1 MAKKSTRLE
10 ALHSTFEENGIS
22 PDTIELNDSL
32 IQNIKKCADAVPD
45 YRHPSYTRHLLGDII
60 MIVFF
65 AVLGNADE
73 WGEIESFAKRKEKW
87 LRKYLELPSG
97 IPTDD
102 TYRVVMG
109 NINTEHFYQSAVEL
123 LLHTIEGIVLLSGKE
138 DSIHEKAIVSVDG
151 KESRGSKRKSGEHGD
166 VKALQTLNVYSNDYG
181 ICLAQKFIEEKTNEI
196 PAAQELLG
204 VMDLRDTIVTAD
216 AMNCQK
222 DTVSAIVS
230 GKGDY
235 VLALKGNQELFY
247 KEVREYFE
255 ERVLEKLKGKEG
267 CYKKT
272 VEPEHGG
279 SAVREY
285 YITEDTGWYSEREKW
300 KKLKSFGMVHKKIE
314 KADGT
319 KEEEYRYYICSI
331 GEDAEEFERAA
342 RGHWGVEAKLHWHL
356 DFTFRDDK
364 NTSMGKTSAKNLQI
378 MKKIALAILGMVKES
393 YKLSMK
399 RIRYELSLDYE
410 NEIEKML
417 SMLDVESI
425 REALESKGKSP
436 VKQIISLYFYVA
448 PQMVPRCISVYKFN
462 LDLRKA
468 ALKTA
473 AK

>member
-1 MAKKSTRLE
+1 MAKKSTCLE

-32 IQNIKKCADAVPD
+32 IQDINKYAEEVPN

-87 LRKYLELPSG
+87 LRNYLELPFG

-102 TYRVVMG
+102 TYHVMMG
-109 NINTEHFYQSAVEL
+109 NINAEHFYQVTVQL
-123 LLHTIEGIVLLSGKE
+123 LLHTIEGIVSLSGKE
-138 DSIHEKAIVSVDG
+138 EDIYEKSIVFVDG
-151 KESRGSKRKSGEHGD
+151 KKSRGSKRKSGERGE
-166 VKALQTLNVYSNDYG
+166 VKALQALNVYSNG
-181 ICLAQKFIEEKTNEI
+181 CGMCLAQRFIEEMTNEI
-196 PAAQELLG
+196 PAAQELLRL
-204 VMDLRDTIVTAD
+204 MDLRDTIVTAD
-216 AMNCQK
+216 TMNCQK
-222 DTVSAIVS
+222 ETVSAIVS

-235 VLALKGNQELFY
+235 VLALKGNQQLFY
-247 KEVREYFE
+247 EEVGSYFE
-255 ERVLEKLKGKEG
+255 EGVLEKLKGKEG

-272 VEPEHGG
+272 VELEHGG

-300 KKLKSFGMVHKKIE
+300 KKLKSFGMIHKVLK

-319 KEEEYRYYICSI
+319 KEERNRYYICSI
-331 GEDAEEFERAA
+331 GEEVDEFERAS
-342 RGHWGVEAKLHWHL
+342 RGHWGVEVKLHWHL
-356 DFTFRDDK
+356 DFTFHDDK

-378 MKKIALAILGMVKES
+378 MKKIALAILGLVKES
-393 YKLSMK
+393 YRISMK

-417 SMLDVESI
+417 SMLDMESVEK
-425 REALESKGKSP
+425 ALNSKEKSTI
-436 VKQIISLYFYVA
+436 K
-448 PQMVPRCISVYKFN
+448 
-462 LDLRKA
+462 
-468 ALKTA
+468 
-473 AK
+473 

>member
-10 ALHSTFEENGIS
+10 ALHNIFEEYEIS

-32 IQNIKKCADAVPD
+32 IQSIKKHADAVPD

-87 LRKYLELPSG
+87 LRKYLALPFG

-109 NINTEHFYQSAVEL
+109 NIDTGHFYQVTVEL
-123 LLHTIEGIVLLSGKE
+123 LLHTIEGIVSLSGKE
-138 DSIHEKAIVSVDG
+138 DDIHEKSIVSVDG
-151 KESRGSKRKSGEHGD
+151 KESRGSKRKSGEQGE
-166 VKALQTLNVYSNDYG
+166 VRALQTLNVYSNDHG
-181 ICLAQKFIEEKTNEI
+181 ICLAQKFIDEKTNEI
-196 PAAQELLG
+196 PAAQELLRL
-204 VMDLRDTIVTAD
+204 MDLRDMIVTAD

-222 DTVSAIVS
+222 ETATAIIL

-235 VLALKGNQELFY
+235 VLALKGNQQLFY
-247 KEVREYFE
+247 EEVRNYFE
-255 ERVLEKLKGKEG
+255 EGMLERLKEKESS
-267 CYKKT
+267 YKKT

-300 KKLKSFGMVHKKIE
+300 KKLRSFGMVHKILK

-319 KEEEYRYYICSI
+319 REEEYRYYICSI
-331 GEDAEEFERAA
+331 GEDADEFERAA
-342 RGHWGVEAKLHWHL
+342 RGHWGVEVKLHWHL
-356 DFTFRDDK
+356 DFTFKDDK

-378 MKKIALAILGMVKES
+378 MKKIALAILGLVKES
-393 YKLSMK
+393 YKISMK

-417 SMLDVESI
+417 SMLDVDTI
-425 REALESKGKSP
+425 KGTLESKGRSP
-436 VKQIISLYFYVA
+436 VQ
-448 PQMVPRCISVYKFN
+448 
-462 LDLRKA
+462 
-468 ALKTA
+468 
-473 AK
+473 

>member
-1 MAKKSTRLE
+1 MAKKSTRLG
-10 ALHSTFEENGIS
+10 ALHHTFEENGIS

-32 IQNIKKCADAVPD
+32 IREIKKYADAVPD

-65 AVLGNADE
+65 AVLGNANE

-87 LRKYLELPSG
+87 LRKYLELPFG

-102 TYRVVMG
+102 TYRIVMG
-109 NINTEHFYQSAVEL
+109 NINTEQFFRLTVQL
-123 LLHTIEGIVLLSGKE
+123 LLHTIDRILEMAGKQ
-138 DSIHEKAIVSVDG
+138 DSVHEKSIVSVDG
-151 KESRGSKRKSGEHGD
+151 KESRGSKRKSGSRGE

-181 ICLAQKFIEEKTNEI
+181 MCLAQKFIDEKTNEI
-196 PAAQELLG
+196 PAAQEILRL
-204 VMDLRDTIVTAD
+204 MDLRNTIVTAD

-235 VLALKGNQELFY
+235 VLALKGNQPLFY
-247 KEVREYFE
+247 EEVRDYFE
-255 ERVLEKLKGKEG
+255 ESVLKRLRRKEG

-279 SAVREY
+279 VATREY
-285 YITEDTGWYSEREKW
+285 YITKDTAWYSEREKW
-300 KKLKSFGMVHKKIE
+300 EKLSSFGMVHKSLE

-319 KEEEYRYYICSI
+319 KEEEKRYYICSI
-331 GEDAEEFERAA
+331 GEEVNEFERAS
-342 RGHWGVEAKLHWHL
+342 RGHWGVEVNLHWHL

-364 NTSMGKTSAKNLQI
+364 NTSMGKTSGKNLQI
-378 MKKIALAILGMVKES
+378 MKKIALSILGMVKES
-393 YKLSMK
+393 YKISMK

-417 SMLDVESI
+417 SMLDMDSVKK
-425 REALESKGKSP
+425 ALNPEG
-436 VKQIISLYFYVA
+436 
-448 PQMVPRCISVYKFN
+448 N
-462 LDLRKA
+462 
-468 ALKTA
+468 
-473 AK
+473 

>member
-32 IQNIKKCADAVPD
+32 IREVKKYADAVPD
-45 YRHPSYTRHLLGDII
+45 YRHPSYTKHLLGDII

-87 LRKYLELPSG
+87 LRKYLELPYG

-109 NINTEHFYQSAVEL
+109 NINTDHFYQVTVQL

-138 DSIHEKAIVSVDG
+138 ESIHEKSIVSVDG
-151 KESRGSKRKSGEHGD
+151 KESRGSKRKSGEQGE
-166 VKALQTLNVYSNDYG
+166 VRALQTLNVYSNDYG
-181 ICLAQKFIEEKTNEI
+181 ICLAQKFINEKTNEI

-204 VMDLRDTIVTAD
+204 LMDLRDTIVTAD

-222 DTVSAIVS
+222 ETVSAIVA

-235 VLALKGNQELFY
+235 VLALKGNQQLFY
-247 KEVREYFE
+247 EEVRGYFE
-255 ERVLEKLKGKEG
+255 KDVLEKLKGKDD

-285 YITEDTGWYSEREKW
+285 YITEDTGWYSERGKW
-300 KKLKSFGMVHKKIE
+300 KKLRSFGMVHKILK

-331 GEDAEEFERAA
+331 GEDADEFERAA
-342 RGHWGVEAKLHWHL
+342 RGHWGVEVKLHWHL

-364 NTSMGKTSAKNLQI
+364 NTSMGRTSAKNLQI
-378 MKKIALAILGMVKES
+378 MKKIALAILGLVKES
-393 YKLSMK
+393 YKISMK

-417 SMLDVESI
+417 SMLDMESVQK
-425 REALESKGKSP
+425 ALYPKEKSTI
-436 VKQIISLYFYVA
+436 K
-448 PQMVPRCISVYKFN
+448 
-462 LDLRKA
+462 
-468 ALKTA
+468 
-473 AK
+473 